1 MSTNITWHAS
11 TLASRERESFL
22 GSKGVVIWLTGLSGS
37 GKSTIG
43 RALEARLV
51 QEGFFAYGLDG
62 DNLRFGLCSD
72 LGFAPEDRKENIRR
86 VGEVAKL
93 FCDASM
99 IVICSFVSPYQADR
113 DVIRNKLADR
123 FLEVHI
129 DCSIEECSRRDPKG
143 LYKTAMSG
151 EISNFTGISAP
162 YEKPKNPELRINTAQ
177 VNIDE
182 GVSLLWDLLKSRGFL
197 VHDEST
203 AKVP

>member
-11 TLASRERESFL
+11 TLAAQERESFL
-22 GSKGVVIWLTGLSGS
+22 HSKGVVIWLTGLSGS

-93 FCDASM
+93 F
-99 IVICSFVSPYQADR
+99 
-113 DVIRNKLADR
+113 
-123 FLEVHI
+123 
-129 DCSIEECSRRDPKG
+129 
-143 LYKTAMSG
+143 AM
-151 EISNFTGISAP
+151 P
-162 YEKPKNPELRINTAQ
+162 
-177 VNIDE
+177 V
-182 GVSLLWDLLKSRGFL
+182 
-197 VHDEST
+197 
-203 AKVP
+203 

>member
-11 TLASRERESFL
+11 TLAGRERESFL
-22 GSKGVVIWLTGLSGS
+22 DSKGVVIWLTGLSGS

-51 QEGFFAYGLDG
+51 QEGFFDYGLDG

-93 FCDASM
+93 FCDASV

-113 DVIRNKLADR
+113 DAIRSKLANR

-143 LYKTAMSG
+143 LYKKAMAG
-151 EISNFTGISAP
+151 EITNFTGISAP
-162 YEKPKNPELRINTAQ
+162 YEQPENPELRIDTAQ
-177 VNIDE
+177 VSIEE
-182 GVSLLWDLLKSRGFL
+182 GVMLLWELLKSRGFL
-197 VHDEST
+197 VRNESNP
-203 AKVP
+203 KEP